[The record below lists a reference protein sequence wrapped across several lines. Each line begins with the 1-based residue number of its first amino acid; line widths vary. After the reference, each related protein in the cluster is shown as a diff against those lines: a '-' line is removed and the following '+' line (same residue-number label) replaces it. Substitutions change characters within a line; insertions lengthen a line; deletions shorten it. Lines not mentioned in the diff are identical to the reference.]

1 MKNRDVV
8 SRQMPSRLDSFEGVR
23 LHSLRKKSKEP
34 PVLDD
39 QVHPTASSGSLQH
52 SKVNKTR
59 FSAYPESTVLDRF
72 GKKHRPTSGPRLFP
86 QAVQPCRY
94 SCEQDLSSATEGR
107 FAIASQV
114 RRNHFALRLLAVILA
129 ALFTVPARPQTAP
142 ASQPPTQQPTN
153 PFTLKVNSDL
163 VLTNVVVRDKKTGQ
177 LVKGLTEK
185 AFSVTE
191 EGKPQHIVSFDFE
204 NVDQA
209 AALNEATINAAAP
222 NGIFGSKNGT
232 ATTAELRN
240 HRLIVMFFD
249 LTSMQPDDIDRAQ
262 DAARNYLNKQ
272 MHPADLV
279 AVVSL
284 NDTLSLDQDFTANKN
299 LLLRAV
305 NSYGGSQ
312 SEGFEAGATST
323 SNQVEDASSF
333 TPDESEYNDINTDR
347 ELFAIEEIS
356 RSLAYL
362 NEKKSLLYF
371 SGGIQRD
378 GIENQASLHAAVN
391 ASVRA
396 NVAIYSVDA
405 RGLQAI
411 SPLGDATTGNLR
423 GANSFNGA
431 ALQNNLDS
439 NFNTQEVMATLSSDT
454 GGKAFFDSNDFSP
467 AFSRIQN
474 DTSAYYVL
482 GYHSTDLRRDGR
494 YRHLS
499 IKVNHSDIKLEYRPG
514 YYAPADYQHAT
525 KDERERQ
532 LEEELASDLPA
543 TDMAVYMQALYF
555 RLAENR
561 FYVPISLVV
570 PGSQIPFVKGG
581 DRDKATLD
589 VIGQVKD
596 TAGHDIGDVRDTV
609 KLAIDE
615 SQQVRQKNVQYT
627 TGFNLPPGKYH
638 VKFVVRENVTGRMGS
653 FETDLT
659 VPDLK
664 KVPLKMSSVLLASQR
679 MPATK
684 KQQENP
690 LVRDGQQ
697 FVPNLPHVFRQDQH
711 MYLLY
716 EVYDPAKATGA
727 EATTA
732 AASPQ
737 GSTAPAPPKNEKPD
751 KNAPPPVRVMTSIE
765 FLSGSAKAFE
775 TPLIQATQLNDPSRG
790 AIAFQFDVP
799 LASLKPGTYICQINV
814 IDDAGGT
821 FTFPRTA
828 VLIRPAPSATPP
840 APPGT
845 TGASGQGK

>member
-1 MKNRDVV
+1 MKKNVILSGARPMIFPAVHNANPRGVERTPVAKRAVCGIDALGAEGIGRDSGRRKSILRMRVFA
-8 SRQMPSRLDSFEGVR
+8 L
-23 LHSLRKKSKEP
+23 SLTMT
-34 PVLDD
+34 L
-39 QVHPTASSGSLQH
+39 SL
-52 SKVNKTR
+52 
-59 FSAYPESTVLDRF
+59 AA
-72 GKKHRPTSGPRLFP
+72 FP
-86 QAVQPCRY
+86 QT
-94 SCEQDLSSATEGR
+94 S
-107 FAIASQV
+107 
-114 RRNHFALRLLAVILA
+114 
-129 ALFTVPARPQTAP
+129 PAPPDQAPPPQT
-142 ASQPPTQQPTN
+142 S
-153 PFTLKVNSDL
+153 PFTLRVNSDL
-163 VLTNVVVRDKKTGQ
+163 VLTNVVVRDKKTGEI
-177 LVKGLTEK
+177 VKGLTAK
-185 AFSVTE
+185 DFTVTE
-191 EGKPQHIVSFDFE
+191 EGKPQHIISFDFE
-204 NVDQA
+204 SVDQA
-209 AALNEATINAAAP
+209 AQLNEATINASAP
-222 NGIFGSKNGT
+222 NGIFGAKTGT
-232 ATTAELRN
+232 ATQEELRN

-249 LTSMQPDDIDRAQ
+249 ITSMPPEDIERAQ

-284 NDTLSLDQDFTANKN
+284 DATLSLDQDFTSNKD

-305 NSYGGSQ
+305 NSYSGT
-312 SEGFEAGATST
+312 EGQGYGLGATST

-333 TPDESEYNDINTDR
+333 SPDEQEYNDLNTDR
-347 ELFAIEEIS
+347 ELYAIEDIS

-378 GIENQASLHAAVN
+378 GIENQASLHAAIN

-396 NVAIYSVDA
+396 NVSIYSVDA

-467 AFSRIQN
+467 AFDRIQH
-474 DTSAYYVL
+474 DTSAYYVI
-482 GYHSTDLRRDGR
+482 GYRSTDIRRDGR
-494 YRHLS
+494 YRRIS
-499 IKVNHSDIKLEYRPG
+499 IKVDRSDVKLEYRPG
-514 YYAPADYQHAT
+514 YYAPADFRHAN

-543 TDMAVYMQALYF
+543 TDIPVFLQALYF
-555 RLAENR
+555 RTGENR

-589 VIGQVKD
+589 IIGQVRD
-596 TAGHDIGDVRDTV
+596 PAGHDIGDVRDTV
-609 KLAIDE
+609 KLAVDE

-627 TGFNLPPGKYH
+627 TGFSLPVGKYH
-638 VKFVVRENVTGRMGS
+638 VKFVVRENETGRMGS

-664 KVPLKMSSVLLASQR
+664 KVPLKMSSVVFASQR
-679 MPATK
+679 MPAGK
-684 KQQENP
+684 KQENNP
-690 LVRDGQQ
+690 LVRDGVQ

-711 MYLLY
+711 LYLLY
-716 EVYDPAKATGA
+716 EVYDPAKATPEKIA
-727 EATTA
+727 EAA
-732 AASPQ
+732 
-737 GSTAPAPPKNEKPD
+737 APAAGSIKDAKPKKEKSDPSAG
-751 KNAPPPVRVMTSIE
+751 KPVRVMTSIE

-775 TPLIQATQLNDPSRG
+775 TPLIQATQLNVPDRD

-799 LASLKPGTYICQINV
+799 LDHLKPGTYICQINV
-814 IDDAGGT
+814 IDDAGGA

-828 VLIRPAPSATPP
+828 LLIRPAPETTPP
-840 APPGT
+840 APAAT
-845 TGASGQGK
+845 SGAGGP

>member
-1 MKNRDVV
+1 MMR
-8 SRQMPSRLDSFEGVR
+8 S
-23 LHSLRKKSKEP
+23 
-34 PVLDD
+34 
-39 QVHPTASSGSLQH
+39 
-52 SKVNKTR
+52 R
-59 FSAYPESTVLDRF
+59 FS
-72 GKKHRPTSGPRLFP
+72 GMI
-86 QAVQPCRY
+86 
-94 SCEQDLSSATEGR
+94 
-107 FAIASQV
+107 AIVAG
-114 RRNHFALRLLAVILA
+114 LAMI
-129 ALFTVPARPQTAP
+129 TP
-142 ASQPPTQQPTN
+142 ASPQDQNPSSTQNQPAQSST
-153 PFTLKVNSDL
+153 FTLKVNSDL

-177 LVKGLTEK
+177 VVKGLTEK
-185 AFSVTE
+185 DFTVTE
-191 EGKPQHIVSFDFE
+191 DGKPQHISSFDFE
-204 NVDQA
+204 NVDEA
-209 AALNEATINAAAP
+209 AALNEATINASAP
-222 NGIFGSKNGT
+222 NGVFGAKTGT
-232 ATTAELRN
+232 ATQEELRN

-249 LTSMQPDDIDRAQ
+249 ITSMQPDDLDRAQ
-262 DAARNYLNKQ
+262 DAARNYINKQ

-284 NDTLSLDQDFTANKN
+284 DATLSLDQDFTASKD
-299 LLLRAV
+299 LLLKAV
-305 NSYGGSQ
+305 NSYSGTQGA
-312 SEGFEAGATST
+312 GYGLGATST

-347 ELFAIEEIS
+347 ELFALEDIS
-356 RSLAYL
+356 KSLAYL

-396 NVAIYSVDA
+396 NVSIYSVDA

-467 AFSRIQN
+467 AFDRIQH
-474 DTSAYYVL
+474 DTSAYYVI

-494 YRHLS
+494 YRRLS
-499 IKVNHSDIKLEYRPG
+499 IKIDRGDVKLEYRPG

-555 RLAENR
+555 RTGDNR
-561 FYVPISLVV
+561 FFVPISLVV

-589 VIGQVKD
+589 IIGQVRD
-596 TAGHDIGDVRDTV
+596 TNGRDIGDVRDTV
-609 KLAIDE
+609 KLAVDQ

-627 TGFNLPPGKYH
+627 TGFSLPVGKYH
-638 VKFVVRENVTGRMGS
+638 VKFVVRENETGRMGS

-664 KVPLKMSSVLLASQR
+664 KVPLRMSSVVLASQR
-679 MPATK
+679 MPANK
-684 KQQENP
+684 KQQDSP
-690 LVRDGQQ
+690 LVRDGEQL
-697 FVPNLPHVFRQDQH
+697 VPNLPHVFRQDQH

-716 EVYDPAKATGA
+716 EVYDPAHATGA
-727 EATTA
+727 KAVDA
-732 AASPQ
+732 AAP
-737 GSTAPAPPKNEKPD
+737 GAAALAPKPD
-751 KNAPPPVRVMTSIE
+751 KNAPQPVRVMTSIE

-775 TPLIQATQLNDPSRG
+775 TPLVQATQLNEPTRD
-790 AIAFQFDVP
+790 AVAFQFDVP
-799 LASLKPGTYICQINV
+799 LDSLKPGTYICQINI

-828 VLIRPAPSATPP
+828 VLIRPAPAATPAP
-840 APPGT
+840 ASPGA
-845 TGASGQGK
+845 GGGN

>member
-1 MKNRDVV
+1 MR
-8 SRQMPSRLDSFEGVR
+8 SRLSITIAAVAG
-23 LHSLRKKSKEP
+23 L
-34 PVLDD
+34 VLM
-39 QVHPTASSGSLQH
+39 VS
-52 SKVNKTR
+52 
-59 FSAYPESTVLDRF
+59 
-72 GKKHRPTSGPRLFP
+72 
-86 QAVQPCRY
+86 
-94 SCEQDLSSATEGR
+94 
-107 FAIASQV
+107 
-114 RRNHFALRLLAVILA
+114 
-129 ALFTVPARPQTAP
+129 ARPQNP
-142 ASQPPTQQPTN
+142 ADAQGQAQQQPANNGSST
-153 PFTLKVNSDL
+153 FTLKVNSDL
-163 VLTNVVVRDKKTGQ
+163 VLTNIVVRDKKTGAV
-177 LVKGLTEK
+177 VKGLTEK
-185 AFSVTE
+185 DFSITE
-191 EGKPQHIVSFDFE
+191 DGKPQHIASFDFE
-204 NVDQA
+204 NVDEA
-209 AALNEATINAAAP
+209 AALNEATINAASP
-222 NGIFGSKNGT
+222 NGIFGAKTGT
-232 ATTAELRN
+232 AATEELRN

-249 LTSMQPDDIDRAQ
+249 ITSMQPDDLDRAQ
-262 DAARNYLNKQ
+262 DAARNYINKQ

-284 NDTLSLDQDFTANKN
+284 DATLSLDQDFTASKD
-299 LLLRAV
+299 LLLKAV
-305 NSYGGSQ
+305 NAYGGTQGS
-312 SEGFEAGATST
+312 GFGAGATST

-347 ELFAIEEIS
+347 ELFALEDIS
-356 RSLAYL
+356 KSLAYL

-378 GIENQASLHAAVN
+378 GIENQASLHAAIN

-396 NVAIYSVDA
+396 NVSIYSVDA

-467 AFSRIQN
+467 AFDRIQK
-474 DTSAYYVL
+474 DTSAYYVI

-494 YRHLS
+494 YRRLS
-499 IKVNHSDIKLEYRPG
+499 VKIDRGDVKLEYRPG

-532 LEEELASDLPA
+532 LEEELASDLPS

-555 RLAENR
+555 RTGDNR

-589 VIGQVKD
+589 IIGQVRD
-596 TAGHDIGDVRDTV
+596 TAGHDIGDIRDTV
-609 KLAIDE
+609 KLAVNE

-627 TGFNLPPGKYH
+627 TGFNLPVGKYH
-638 VKFVVRENVTGRMGS
+638 VKFVVRENETGRMGS

-664 KVPLKMSSVLLASQR
+664 KVPLKMSSVVLASQR
-679 MPATK
+679 MPAGK
-684 KQQENP
+684 KQDSP

-716 EVYDPAKATGA
+716 EVYDPAHATGA
-727 EATTA
+727 KA
-732 AASPQ
+732 AAAT
-737 GSTAPAPPKNEKPD
+737 GTAGTTPAPKPD
-751 KNAPPPVRVMTSIE
+751 KNAPTPVRVMTSIE

-775 TPLIQATQLNDPSRG
+775 TPLIQATQLNEPTRD
-790 AIAFQFDVP
+790 AVAFQFDVP
-799 LASLKPGTYICQINV
+799 LDSLKPGTYICQINV

-828 VLIRPAPSATPP
+828 VLIRPAPSVSP
-840 APPGT
+840 APAAAAAP
-845 TGASGQGK
+845 GASGK

>member
-1 MKNRDVV
+1 MR
-8 SRQMPSRLDSFEGVR
+8 SRLSITIAAVAG
-23 LHSLRKKSKEP
+23 L
-34 PVLDD
+34 VLM
-39 QVHPTASSGSLQH
+39 VS
-52 SKVNKTR
+52 
-59 FSAYPESTVLDRF
+59 
-72 GKKHRPTSGPRLFP
+72 
-86 QAVQPCRY
+86 
-94 SCEQDLSSATEGR
+94 
-107 FAIASQV
+107 
-114 RRNHFALRLLAVILA
+114 
-129 ALFTVPARPQTAP
+129 ARPQNP
-142 ASQPPTQQPTN
+142 ADAQGQAQQQPANNGSST
-153 PFTLKVNSDL
+153 FTLKVNSDL
-163 VLTNVVVRDKKTGQ
+163 VLTNIVVRDKKTGAV
-177 LVKGLTEK
+177 VKGLTEK
-185 AFSVTE
+185 DFSITE
-191 EGKPQHIVSFDFE
+191 DGKPQHIASFDFE
-204 NVDQA
+204 NVDEA
-209 AALNEATINAAAP
+209 AALNEATINAASP
-222 NGIFGSKNGT
+222 NGIFGAKTGT
-232 ATTAELRN
+232 AATEELRN

-249 LTSMQPDDIDRAQ
+249 ITSMQPDDLDRAQ
-262 DAARNYLNKQ
+262 DAARNYINKQ

-284 NDTLSLDQDFTANKN
+284 DATLSLDQDFTASKD
-299 LLLRAV
+299 LLLKAV
-305 NSYGGSQ
+305 NAYGGTQGS
-312 SEGFEAGATST
+312 GFGAGATST

-347 ELFAIEEIS
+347 ELFAIEDIS
-356 RSLAYL
+356 KSLAYL

-378 GIENQASLHAAVN
+378 GIENQASLHAAIN

-396 NVAIYSVDA
+396 NVSIYSVDA

-467 AFSRIQN
+467 AFDRIQK
-474 DTSAYYVL
+474 DTSAYYVI

-494 YRHLS
+494 YRRLS
-499 IKVNHSDIKLEYRPG
+499 VKIDRGDVKLEYRPG

-555 RLAENR
+555 RTGDNR

-589 VIGQVKD
+589 IIGQVRD
-596 TAGHDIGDVRDTV
+596 TAGHDIGDIRDTV
-609 KLAIDE
+609 KLAVNE

-627 TGFNLPPGKYH
+627 TGFNLPVGKYH
-638 VKFVVRENVTGRMGS
+638 VKFVVRENETGRMGS

-664 KVPLKMSSVLLASQR
+664 KVPLKMSSVVLASQR
-679 MPATK
+679 MPAGK
-684 KQQENP
+684 KQDSP

-716 EVYDPAKATGA
+716 EVYDPAHATGA
-727 EATTA
+727 KA
-732 AASPQ
+732 AAAT
-737 GSTAPAPPKNEKPD
+737 GTAGTTPAPKPD
-751 KNAPPPVRVMTSIE
+751 KNAPTPVRVMTSIE

-775 TPLIQATQLNDPSRG
+775 TPLIQATQLNEPTRD
-790 AIAFQFDVP
+790 AVAFQFDVP
-799 LASLKPGTYICQINV
+799 LDSLKPGTYICQINV

-828 VLIRPAPSATPP
+828 VLIRPAPSVSP
-840 APPGT
+840 APAAAAAP
-845 TGASGQGK
+845 GASGK

>member
-1 MKNRDVV
+1 MQR
-8 SRQMPSRLDSFEGVR
+8 PL
-23 LHSLRKKSKEP
+23 
-34 PVLDD
+34 
-39 QVHPTASSGSLQH
+39 SGMI
-52 SKVNKTR
+52 
-59 FSAYPESTVLDRF
+59 A
-72 GKKHRPTSGPRLFP
+72 
-86 QAVQPCRY
+86 
-94 SCEQDLSSATEGR
+94 AT
-107 FAIASQV
+107 
-114 RRNHFALRLLAVILA
+114 A
-129 ALFTVPARPQTAP
+129 ALALMAPARPQD
-142 ASQPPTQQPTN
+142 QQPQQQPADQSST
-153 PFTLKVNSDL
+153 FTLKVNSDL

-177 LVKGLTEK
+177 VVKGLTEK
-185 AFSVTE
+185 DFTITE
-191 EGKPQHIVSFDFE
+191 DGKPQHIASFDFE
-204 NVDQA
+204 NVDEA

-222 NGIFGSKNGT
+222 NGVFGAKTGT
-232 ATTAELRN
+232 ATTEELRN

-249 LTSMQPDDIDRAQ
+249 LTSMQPDDLDRAQ
-262 DAARNYLNKQ
+262 DAARDYINKQ

-279 AVVSL
+279 ALVSL
-284 NDTLSLDQDFTANKN
+284 DATLSLDQDFTANKT
-299 LLLRAV
+299 LLLKAV
-305 NSYGGSQ
+305 NAYGGTQGGGYSL
-312 SEGFEAGATST
+312 GATST

-347 ELFAIEEIS
+347 ELFAIEDIS
-356 RSLAYL
+356 KSLAYL

-378 GIENQASLHAAVN
+378 GIENQASLHAAIN

-396 NVAIYSVDA
+396 NVSIYSVDA

-467 AFSRIQN
+467 AFDRIQK
-474 DTSAYYVL
+474 DTSAYYVI

-494 YRHLS
+494 YRRLS
-499 IKVNHSDIKLEYRPG
+499 IKINRSDVKIEYRPG

-555 RLAENR
+555 RTGENR

-589 VIGQVKD
+589 IIGQVRD
-596 TAGHDIGDVRDTV
+596 TNGHDIGDIRDTV
-609 KLAIDE
+609 KLAVNQA
-615 SQQVRQKNVQYT
+615 QQVQQKNVQYT
-627 TGFNLPPGKYH
+627 TGFSLPVGKYH
-638 VKFVVRENVTGRMGS
+638 VKFVVRENETGRMGS

-664 KVPLKMSSVLLASQR
+664 KVPLKMSSVVLASQR
-679 MPATK
+679 MPANK
-684 KQQENP
+684 KQDSP

-697 FVPNLPHVFRQDQH
+697 LVPNLPHVFRQDQH

-716 EVYDPAKATGA
+716 EVYDPAH
-727 EATTA
+727 ATTA
-732 AASPQ
+732 QAGGAAASS
-737 GSTAPAPPKNEKPD
+737 GAAPAPKPE
-751 KNAPPPVRVMTSIE
+751 KNAPQPVRVMTSIE
-765 FLSGSAKAFE
+765 FLQGSAKAFE
-775 TPLIQATQLNDPSRG
+775 TPLVQATQLNVPDRS
-790 AIAFQFDVP
+790 AVAFQFDVP
-799 LASLKPGTYICQINV
+799 LDSLKPGTYICQINV

-828 VLIRPAPSATPP
+828 VLIRPAPAATPP
-840 APPGT
+840 ATPA
-845 TGASGQGK
+845 ASGAGGQGN